1 MPIEKYD
8 ANIKDEVRR
17 SYVAKGP
24 CQPRTHNFPKK
35 KYGNQYR
42 CFNPSWFDSF
52 PLLEYSVEKDS
63 VFCLWCYLFKPTTYG
78 LQSGRDVFSKL
89 GYNNW
94 KNAISIFRD
103 HEGNVTS
110 IHNFAADKLELFK
123 NPRQSVTQKFSQHS
137 SEMEVAYRV
146 RLMAVLDIMRFLL
159 RQGLAFRGHDESSS
173 SKNKGKF
180 LELLYWYGA
189 RVDKIAKTLKA
200 NAPGNNQMTAPKIQ
214 KDLVHSC
221 AEKVRSLIIEDIG
234 NRIFSLMVD
243 EARDISVKE
252 QMVIVLR
259 YVDSRGQVI
268 ERFLCVEHVTD
279 TSSHTLKEAIDNL
292 FEKYGLSLSRLRGQG
307 YDGASN
313 MRGEFNGLKSLILKD
328 NPYARYVHCFAHQL
342 QLVVVGLAKNIVNL
356 VEASCKRKDA
366 LRQSQHENTVTRI
379 EKGVI
384 STGKGCNQE
393 TSLARPGD
401 TCWGSHY
408 YTILRLQMMWPAVMD
423 VVGNVHDDGTNPD
436 QQGVALGLID
446 RMERFEF
453 VFILFLM
460 KKVLGI
466 TNGLSQALQEKNQ
479 NIVNALDMVE
489 GVKFKLQ
496 SLRDDGWDELLAN
509 VSKFCVENDIEMPN
523 NMEERLLVRG
533 RPRREKQGTTY
544 LHYYRV
550 EVFYSV
556 LDMIMQD
563 MNSHFL
569 ESTIELL
576 SCISCLDPKQSFS
589 RFDAVKLV
597 RIAELYPEDFSEL
610 DRMALV
616 DQLEMYIYDMG
627 KNVDF
632 SSLRSIGELA
642 IKLVETEKHLR
653 YPLVY
658 RLIELALVLPVST
671 ASVERVF
678 SAMNINKTDLR
689 NKMEEDFLTDCL
701 VCYIEKYIFNKI
713 DNEDILQYF
722 QNMRTRRIQLAPLG
736 HSSNKSGSS
745 VGM

>member
-1 MPIEKYD
+1 MDKFLTKRPRINESSIKDDNATTSSSPKQARVEFDPNNLLADPGLRMPIEKYD

-52 PLLEYSVEKDS
+52 PWLEYSVEKDS
-63 VFCLWCYLFKPTTYG
+63 AFCLWCYLFKPTTYG

-94 KNAISIFRD
+94 KNAISTFRD

-123 NPRQSVTQKFSQHS
+123 NPRQSVTQKISQHS

-146 RLMAVLDIMRFLL
+146 RLTAVLDIVRFLL

-173 SKNKGKF
+173 SKNKGNF

-234 NRIFSLMVD
+234 DRIFSLMVD

-252 QMVIVLR
+252 QMAIVLR

-268 ERFLCVEHVTD
+268 ERFLCVEHVTN

-292 FEKYGLSLSRLRGQG
+292 FAKYGLSLSRLRGQG

-342 QLVVVGLAKNIVNL
+342 QLVVVGLAKKMSIINDFFSYLIKIVNL
-356 VEASCKRKDA
+356 VGASCKRKDA
-366 LRQSQHENTVTRI
+366 LRQSQHENIVTRI

-384 STGKGCNQE
+384 STGRGCNQE

-401 TCWGSHY
+401 TRWGSHY

-496 SLRDDGWDELLAN
+496 ALRDDGWDELLAN

-533 RPRREKQGTTY
+533 RPRREKQATTY

-563 MNSHFL
+563 MNSRFS

-616 DQLEMYIYDMG
+616 DQLEMYI
-627 KNVDF
+627 
-632 SSLRSIGELA
+632 
-642 IKLVETEKHLR
+642 
-653 YPLVY
+653 
-658 RLIELALVLPVST
+658 
-671 ASVERVF
+671 
-678 SAMNINKTDLR
+678 
-689 NKMEEDFLTDCL
+689 
-701 VCYIEKYIFNKI
+701 
-713 DNEDILQYF
+713 
-722 QNMRTRRIQLAPLG
+722 
-736 HSSNKSGSS
+736 
-745 VGM
+745 

>member
-1 MPIEKYD
+1 MDKFLTKRPRSNESSIKDDNATTSSSPKQARVEFDPNNLVADLGLRMTIEKYD
-8 ANIKDEVRR
+8 GNIKDEVRR

-52 PLLEYSVEKDS
+52 PWE
-63 VFCLWCYLFKPTTYG
+63 G
-78 LQSGRDVFSKL
+78 VFSKM

-94 KNAISIFRD
+94 KNAISTFRD
-103 HEGNVTS
+103 HGGNVSS

-123 NPRQSVTQKFSQHS
+123 NPRLSVTQKISQHS
-137 SEMEVAYRV
+137 SEMEVAYC
-146 RLMAVLDIMRFLL
+146 
-159 RQGLAFRGHDESSS
+159 LAFRGHDESSS
-173 SKNKGKF
+173 SKNKGNF

-189 RVDKIAKTLKA
+189 RVDKITKTLKA

-214 KDLVHSC
+214 KDLVHFC

-234 NRIFSLMVD
+234 DRIFSLMVD

-252 QMVIVLR
+252 QMAIVLR
-259 YVDSRGQVI
+259 YVDSHGQVI
-268 ERFLCVEHVTD
+268 KRFLCVEHVTD

-292 FEKYGLSLSRLRGQG
+292 FAKYGLSLSRLRGQD

-313 MRGEFNGLKSLILKD
+313 M
-328 NPYARYVHCFAHQL
+328 YAHCFAHQL
-342 QLVVVGLAKNIVNL
+342 QLVVVGLTKKMSIINDFFSYVIKIVNL

-366 LRQSQHENTVTRI
+366 LRQRQHENIFTCI

-384 STGKGCNQE
+384 STGRGCNHE

-401 TCWGSHY
+401 TCWASHY
-408 YTILRLQMMWPAVMD
+408 YTILCLQMRC
-423 VVGNVHDDGTNPD
+423 G
-436 QQGVALGLID
+436 Q
-446 RMERFEF
+446 RFEF

-466 TNGLSQALQEKNQ
+466 TNGLSQTLQEKNQ

-496 SLRDDGWDELLAN
+496 SFRDDRWDELLAN

-533 RPRREKQGTTY
+533 RPIREKQATTY
-544 LHYYRV
+544 LHYNSV

-556 LDMIMQD
+556 LDMIIQD
-563 MNSHFL
+563 MNSHFS

-597 RIAELYPEDFSEL
+597 PIAELYLEDFSEL

-616 DQLEMYIYDMG
+616 DKLEMYIYDMG

-632 SSLRSIGELA
+632 SSLGNIRELA
-642 IKLVETEKHLR
+642 IK

-658 RLIELALVLPVST
+658 RLIELALILVLPVST

-678 SAMNINKTDLR
+678 SAMNIIKTNLH
-689 NKMEEDFLTDCL
+689 NIMEDDFLTDIL
-701 VCYIEKYIFNKI
+701 VCYIEKDILNEI
-713 DNEDILQYF
+713 DNKDIL
-722 QNMRTRRIQLAPLG
+722 
-736 HSSNKSGSS
+736 
-745 VGM
+745 

>member
-1 MPIEKYD
+1 MDKFLTKRPRSNESSVKDDNATTSSSPKRARVEFDPNNLVVDPGLRMPIEKYD

-17 SYVAKGP
+17 SYVAKE
-24 CQPRTHNFPKK
+24 K

-52 PLLEYSVEKDS
+52 PWLEYSVEKDS
-63 VFCLWCYLFKPTTYG
+63 AFCLWCYLFKPTTYG
-78 LQSGRDVFSKL
+78 FQSGKDVFSKL

-94 KNAISIFRD
+94 KNAISTFRD

-110 IHNFAADKLELFK
+110 IHNFAADKLKLFK
-123 NPRQSVTQKFSQHS
+123 NPRQSVTQKISQHS

-146 RLMAVLDIMRFLL
+146 RLMAVLDIVRFLL

-173 SKNKGKF
+173 SKNKDNF

-189 RVDKIAKTLKA
+189 HVDKIAKTLKA
-200 NAPGNNQMTAPKIQ
+200 NAPGNNQMTTPKIQ

-221 AEKVRSLIIEDIG
+221 AK
-234 NRIFSLMVD
+234 
-243 EARDISVKE
+243 KE
-252 QMVIVLR
+252 QMAIVLR

-268 ERFLCVEHVTD
+268 ERFLCVEHVID

-292 FEKYGLSLSRLRGQG
+292 FAKYGLSLSRLRGQG

-328 NPYARYVHCFAHQL
+328 NPYASYVI
-342 QLVVVGLAKNIVNL
+342 KIVNL
-356 VEASCKRKDA
+356 VGASCKRKDA
-366 LRQSQHENTVTRI
+366 LRQSQHENIVTRI
-379 EKGVI
+379 EKGII
-384 STGKGCNQE
+384 STGRGCNQE

-408 YTILRLQMMWPAVMD
+408 YTILHLQMMWPAIMD
-423 VVGNVHDDGTNPD
+423 VVGNVHDDGTNLD

-509 VSKFCVENDIEMPN
+509 VLKFCVENDIEMPN

-533 RPRREKQGTTY
+533 RPRCEKQATTY
-544 LHYYRV
+544 LHYYRI

-556 LDMIMQD
+556 LDMIIQD
-563 MNSHFL
+563 MNSHFS

-597 RIAELYPEDFSEL
+597 HIAELYPEDFSEL

-616 DQLEMYIYDMG
+616 DQLEI
-627 KNVDF
+627 
-632 SSLRSIGELA
+632 IGELA

-658 RLIELALVLPVST
+658 QLIELALVLPVST

-678 SAMNINKTDLR
+678 SAMNIIKTDLR
-689 NKMEEDFLTDCL
+689 NKMEDDFLTDSL
-701 VCYIEKYIFNKI
+701 VFYIGKDIFNEI
-713 DNEDILQYF
+713 DNKDILQYF
-722 QNMRTRRIQLAPLG
+722 
-736 HSSNKSGSS
+736 
-745 VGM
+745 

>member
-8 ANIKDEVRR
+8 ANIKGKVRR

-42 CFNPSWFDSF
+42 CFNLSWFDSF
-52 PLLEYSVEKDS
+52 PWLEYSVEKDS
-63 VFCLWCYLFKPTTYG
+63 AFCLWCYLFKPTTYG

-89 GYNNW
+89 G
-94 KNAISIFRD
+94 
-103 HEGNVTS
+103 
-110 IHNFAADKLELFK
+110 
-123 NPRQSVTQKFSQHS
+123 
-137 SEMEVAYRV
+137 SEMEVVYRV
-146 RLMAVLDIMRFLL
+146 RLTAVLDIVRFLL

-173 SKNKGKF
+173 SKNKGNF

-200 NAPGNNQMTAPKIQ
+200 HALGNNQMAAPKIQ
-214 KDLVHSC
+214 KDLVHFC
-221 AEKVRSLIIEDIG
+221 AEKVRSFIIEDIG
-234 NRIFSLMVD
+234 DRIFSLMVD
-243 EARDISVKE
+243 EARDISMKE
-252 QMVIVLR
+252 QMAIVLR
-259 YVDSRGQVI
+259 Y
-268 ERFLCVEHVTD
+268 EHVTD
-279 TSSHTLKEAIDNL
+279 TSSHTLKEATNNL
-292 FEKYGLSLSRLRGQG
+292 FAKFGLSLSRLRGQG

-313 MRGEFNGLKSLILKD
+313 MREEFNGLKSLILKD
-328 NPYARYVHCFAHQL
+328 NPYPRYVHCFAHQL
-342 QLVVVGLAKNIVNL
+342 QLVVVGLAKKKMSIINDFFSYVIKIINL
-356 VEASCKRKDA
+356 VGASCKRKDA
-366 LRQSQHENTVTRI
+366 LRQSQHENTVTR
-379 EKGVI
+379 
-384 STGKGCNQE
+384 CNQE

-401 TCWGSHY
+401 TRWGSHY
-408 YTILRLQMMWPAVMD
+408 YTILHLQMMRPALMD

-496 SLRDDGWDELLAN
+496 SLRDDGCDELLAN

-523 NMEERLLVRG
+523 NMEERLLVCG
-533 RPRREKQGTTY
+533 RPRGEKQATTY

-563 MNSHFL
+563 MNSHFS

-597 RIAELYPEDFSEL
+597 RIVELYPEDFSEL

-678 SAMNINKTDLR
+678 SAMNIIMTDLC
-689 NKMEEDFLTDCL
+689 NKMEDFLTDSL
-701 VCYIEKYIFNKI
+701 VCYIEKDIFNEI
-713 DNEDILQYF
+713 DNEDILQYS
-722 QNMRTRRIQLAPLG
+722 QNMRTSRIQLAPLD

>member
-17 SYVAKGP
+17 SYVSKGP
-24 CQPRTHNFPKK
+24 CQPRTHNFSKK

-52 PLLEYSVEKDS
+52 PWLEYSVEKDS
-63 VFCLWCYLFKPTTYG
+63 AFCLWCYFFKPTTYG

-94 KNAISIFRD
+94 KNAISTFRD

-123 NPRQSVTQKFSQHS
+123 NPRQSVTQKISQHS
-137 SEMEVAYRV
+137 SEIEVAYRV
-146 RLMAVLDIMRFLL
+146 RLTAVLNIVQFLL

-173 SKNKGKF
+173 SKNKDNF

-234 NRIFSLMVD
+234 ARIFSLMVD

-252 QMVIVLR
+252 QMAIVLR

-292 FEKYGLSLSRLRGQG
+292 FAKYGLSLSRLRGQG

-313 MRGEFNGLKSLILKD
+313 MRGEFNGLKSL
-328 NPYARYVHCFAHQL
+328 
-342 QLVVVGLAKNIVNL
+342 
-356 VEASCKRKDA
+356 
-366 LRQSQHENTVTRI
+366 SQHENIVTRI

-384 STGKGCNQE
+384 STGRGCNQE

-401 TCWGSHY
+401 TRWGSHY

-423 VVGNVHDDGTNPD
+423 VVGNVHDDETNPD

-509 VSKFCVENDIEMPN
+509 VSKLCVENDIEMPN

-533 RPRREKQGTTY
+533 RPRREKQATTY

-550 EVFYSV
+550 EVFYLV

-563 MNSHFL
+563 MNSHFS

-589 RFDAVKLV
+589 RFDDVKLV

-642 IKLVETEKHLR
+642 IKLIETEKHLR

-678 SAMNINKTDLR
+678 SAMNIIKTDLR
-689 NKMEEDFLTDCL
+689 NKTEEDFLTDSL
-701 VCYIEKYIFNKI
+701 VCYIEKDIFNEI

-722 QNMRTRRIQLAPLG
+722 QNMRTRRIQLAPLD

>member
-1 MPIEKYD
+1 
-8 ANIKDEVRR
+8 
-17 SYVAKGP
+17 
-24 CQPRTHNFPKK
+24 
-35 KYGNQYR
+35 
-42 CFNPSWFDSF
+42 
-52 PLLEYSVEKDS
+52 
-63 VFCLWCYLFKPTTYG
+63 
-78 LQSGRDVFSKL
+78 
-89 GYNNW
+89 
-94 KNAISIFRD
+94 
-103 HEGNVTS
+103 
-110 IHNFAADKLELFK
+110 
-123 NPRQSVTQKFSQHS
+123 
-137 SEMEVAYRV
+137 MEVAYRV
-146 RLMAVLDIMRFLL
+146 RLTAVLDIVRFLL
-159 RQGLAFRGHDESSS
+159 RQGLSFRGHDESSS
-173 SKNKGKF
+173 SKNKGNF

-234 NRIFSLMVD
+234 DRIFSLMVD
-243 EARDISVKE
+243 EARDISVTE
-252 QMVIVLR
+252 QMAIVLR

-292 FEKYGLSLSRLRGQG
+292 FAKYGLSLSRLRGQG

-342 QLVVVGLAKNIVNL
+342 QLVVVGLAKKMPIINDFFSYVIKIVNL
-356 VEASCKRKDA
+356 VGASCKRKDA
-366 LRQSQHENTVTRI
+366 LRQSQHESIVTRI

-384 STGKGCNQE
+384 STSRGCNQE

-401 TCWGSHY
+401 TRWGSHY

-423 VVGNVHDDGTNPD
+423 VVGNVHDDGTNHE

-453 VFILFLM
+453 VFILFLI

-496 SLRDDGWDELLAN
+496 SLRDDGRDELLAN

-533 RPRREKQGTTY
+533 RPRREKQTTTY

-563 MNSHFL
+563 MNTHFS

-576 SCISCLDPKQSFS
+576 SYISCLDPKQSFS
-589 RFDAVKLV
+589 RFDAVILV

-616 DQLEMYIYDMG
+616 DQLEI
-627 KNVDF
+627 
-632 SSLRSIGELA
+632 
-642 IKLVETEKHLR
+642 

-658 RLIELALVLPVST
+658 RLIELALVLPIST
-671 ASVERVF
+671 TSVERVF
-678 SAMNINKTDLR
+678 SAMNIIKTDLR
-689 NKMEEDFLTDCL
+689 NKMEDDFLTDSL
-701 VCYIEKYIFNKI
+701 PGLDQI
-713 DNEDILQYF
+713 
-722 QNMRTRRIQLAPLG
+722 
-736 HSSNKSGSS
+736 SGSATV
-745 VGM
+745 VGNIAECISRQFKIAAKCSGGTFRDTFHNHFAAFGKPPRDASR

>member
-52 PLLEYSVEKDS
+52 PWLEYSVEKDS
-63 VFCLWCYLFKPTTYG
+63 AFCLWCYLFKPTTYG

-94 KNAISIFRD
+94 KNDISTFRD

-123 NPRQSVTQKFSQHS
+123 NRRQSVTQKISQHS

-146 RLMAVLDIMRFLL
+146 RLTAVLDIVRFLL

-173 SKNKGKF
+173 SKNKGNF

-234 NRIFSLMVD
+234 DRIFSLMVD

-252 QMVIVLR
+252 QMAIVLR

-268 ERFLCVEHVTD
+268 KRFLCVEHVTD

-292 FEKYGLSLSRLRGQG
+292 FAKYGLSLSRLRGQG
-307 YDGASN
+307 YDRASN

-328 NPYARYVHCFAHQL
+328 NPYARYIHCFAHQL
-342 QLVVVGLAKNIVNL
+342 QLVVVGLAKKMSIINDFFSYVIKIVNL
-356 VEASCKRKDA
+356 VGASCKRKDA
-366 LRQSQHENTVTRI
+366 LRQSQHENTITRI

-384 STGKGCNQE
+384 STGRGCNQQ

-401 TCWGSHY
+401 TRWGSHY

-533 RPRREKQGTTY
+533 RPRREKQATTY

-563 MNSHFL
+563 MNSHF
-569 ESTIELL
+569 S
-576 SCISCLDPKQSFS
+576 
-589 RFDAVKLV
+589 
-597 RIAELYPEDFSEL
+597 
-610 DRMALV
+610 
-616 DQLEMYIYDMG
+616 
-627 KNVDF
+627 
-632 SSLRSIGELA
+632 
-642 IKLVETEKHLR
+642 
-653 YPLVY
+653 
-658 RLIELALVLPVST
+658 
-671 ASVERVF
+671 
-678 SAMNINKTDLR
+678 
-689 NKMEEDFLTDCL
+689 
-701 VCYIEKYIFNKI
+701 
-713 DNEDILQYF
+713 
-722 QNMRTRRIQLAPLG
+722 
-736 HSSNKSGSS
+736 
-745 VGM
+745 